1 MALGEAT
8 QTLTDLVQNCI
19 VEPPIGYTSLILSL
33 SASSGLS
40 VSFADSRPVVYSLT
54 REELQ

>member
-19 VEPPIGYTSLILSL
+19 VEPPIGYTSPILSL
-33 SASSGLS
+33 SANGSLS
-40 VSFADSRPVVYSLT
+40 PLLTPDLSFT
-54 REELQ
+54 H